1 MTAVTKE
8 AHMKSKI
15 TGFVLS
21 LLIGIMMF
29 AVPVFADTD
38 EILNYT
44 ITVDVNDD
52 ATLNL
57 NYHIDWKVLDS
68 GSGIG
73 PLSWMKIGIPNS
85 HVVETKGLSKTV
97 DHINRSG
104 NYAEVYLDRNYY
116 EG

>member
-1 MTAVTKE
+1 
-8 AHMKSKI
+8 MKSKI

-52 ATLNL
+52 
-57 NYHIDWKVLDS
+57 S
-68 GSGIG
+68 E
-73 PLSWMKIGIPNS
+73 P
-85 HVVETKGLSKTV
+85 
-97 DHINRSG
+97 
-104 NYAEVYLDRNYY
+104 
-116 EG
+116 